1 MSVNLV
7 ISFKVKDEKLQSF
20 RSIMDDVKENLPSVQ
35 GCQTVKI
42 LNNTENPLQFT
53 LVERWDSKEIHGNYI
68 KGMVSSGKW
77 SVIAEHL
84 QEDPVSGYYSEI

>member
-7 ISFKVKDEKLQSF
+7 ISFKVKDDKLQSF
-20 RSIMDDVKENLPSVQ
+20 KNIMNDVKTNLPDVQ
-35 GCQTVKI
+35 GCQNVKI

-53 LVERWDSKEIHGNYI
+53 LVERWDSKEIHGSYVE
-68 KGMVSSGKW
+68 GLVSSGKW
-77 SVIAEHL
+77 NFIAEHL